1 MASRTITMYAEKQ
14 FELEEM
20 KDAMQQFLIALK
32 ETETYRN
39 YERYKELLI
48 MNPDLKKRVDAYREK
63 NFVFQQQ
70 CNEDVIFE
78 EVDHLVNEM
87 EELRRDPLVHEFLKD
102 ELAYCKMVQN
112 IRDYFLNAISV
123 DFD

>member
-1 MASRTITMYAEKQ
+1 M
-14 FELEEM
+14 EEM
-20 KDAMQQFLIALK
+20 KDAMQQFLVSLR

-39 YERYKELLI
+39 YERYKELLT
-48 MNPDLKKRVDAYREK
+48 MNPELKQKVDAYREK

-70 CNEDVIFE
+70 CNGDVIFE
-78 EVDHLVNEM
+78 EVDRLLSEM

-102 ELAYCKMVQN
+102 EVAYCKMIQN

>member
-1 MASRTITMYAEKQ
+1 M
-14 FELEEM
+14 EEI
-20 KDAMQQFLIALK
+20 KDAMQQFLVSLK

-39 YERYKELLI
+39 YERYKELI
-48 MNPDLKKRVDAYREK
+48 ATNPDLKQKVDAYREK

-78 EVDHLVNEM
+78 ETDHLIKEM

-102 ELAYCKMVQN
+102 EVAYCKMIQN

>member
-1 MASRTITMYAEKQ
+1 M
-14 FELEEM
+14 EEM

-39 YERYKELLI
+39 YERYKELLT
-48 MNPDLKKRVDAYREK
+48 MNPELKQKVDSYREK

-78 EVDHLVNEM
+78 EVDYLMSEM

-102 ELAYCKMVQN
+102 ELAYCKMIQN
-112 IRDYFLNAISV
+112 IKDYFLNAVSV

>member
-1 MASRTITMYAEKQ
+1 M
-14 FELEEM
+14 EEM
-20 KDAMQQFLIALK
+20 KDAMQQFLVELK
-32 ETETYRN
+32 NTETYRN
-39 YERYKELLI
+39 YERYKELLT
-48 MNPDLKKRVDAYREK
+48 MNPELKQKVDTYREK

-78 EVDHLVNEM
+78 EGDRLIKEM

-102 ELAYCKMVQN
+102 ELAYCKMIQN